1 MIVYSY
7 MTINYLAVL
16 ICSILSMV
24 VGGIWYGPLFGKQW
38 MKVIGVTEK
47 NSKVMQQSVG
57 HLYLIQFLLT
67 LFQLIVLAYY
77 VNGWTDVSGL
87 TNTMW
92 IWAAFIV
99 PTIAQNSL
107 WTAESRQNA
116 WTKFLLQFGYQF
128 IMFVIYGLVLGMYR

>member
-1 MIVYSY
+1 
-7 MTINYLAVL
+7 MTINYFAILL
-16 ICSILSMV
+16 CSILSMV
-24 VGGIWYGPLFGKQW
+24 VGGIWYGPLFGKKW
-38 MKVIGVTEK
+38 MEVIGVTAK
-47 NSKVMQQSVG
+47 NSKAMQQGVG

-107 WTAESRQNA
+107 WTADTRKIA
-116 WTKFLLQFGYQF
+116 WTRFLIQFGYQF
-128 IMFVIYGLVLGMYR
+128 VMFVIYGLILGMYR